1 MLDGVLIS
9 KQNIIPTPGGS
20 VMHAMKSSDPG
31 AKGFGEAYFSTVDP
45 GFIKGWKRH
54 KKMTLNLLV
63 PFGEIRFVLYDDRAS
78 ESKRGIFQ
86 DVILSPQNYSRLTV
100 PPNIWIAFQGL
111 ASGRSLLLNLANIPH
126 DPLESDTK
134 QLDEIDCDWNSNK

>member
-9 KQNIIPTPGGS
+9 KQNIIMTPGGS
-20 VMHAMKSSDPG
+20 VMHAMKFSDPG
-31 AKGFGEAYFSTVDP
+31 ATGFGEAYFSTVDY

-63 PFGEIRFVLYDDRAS
+63 PFGEIRFILYDETRS
-78 ESKRGIFQ
+78 QNNCSNFQ
-86 DVILSPQNYSRLTV
+86 EVVLSPQNYSRLTV
-100 PPNIWIAFQGL
+100 PPNIWVAFQGL
-111 ASGRSLLLNLANIPH
+111 ACGQSLLLNLANIPH

-134 QLDEIDCDWNSNK
+134 KLNEIDCDWSLKK